1 MEGWKVGGL
10 AEARRQKSGDRSQ
23 KTEVRR
29 QKTEDR
35 RQKPEG
41 RSQET
46 EVRRQESEDRRQ
58 KSGGLVTHPHCQ
70 TSENKGFPSLYTLY
84 LLFVFNPKS

>member
-1 MEGWKVGGL
+1 MNGGLEGWRVSRSQK
-10 AEARRQKSGDRSQ
+10 AEVRRQKSEDRSQ
-23 KTEVRR
+23 KT
-29 QKTEDR
+29 
-35 RQKPEG
+35 
-41 RSQET
+41 
-46 EVRRQESEDRRQ
+46 EDRRQ

>member
-1 MEGWKVGGL
+1 VEKDRGLEGWRVSRRRESEGRGQKTGV
-10 AEARRQKSGDRSQ
+10 RRQKSEDRRQKSEDRSQ
-23 KTEVRR
+23 KT
-29 QKTEDR
+29 
-35 RQKPEG
+35 
-41 RSQET
+41 
-46 EVRRQESEDRRQ
+46 EDRRQ

>member
-1 MEGWKVGGL
+1 MRETEVRGQRTEV
-10 AEARRQKSGDRSQ
+10 RRQETEGRRQESEVRGQ

-29 QKTEDR
+29 QRSGDR
-35 RQKPEG
+35 G
-41 RSQET
+41 QET
-46 EVRRQESEDRRQ
+46 EVRRQ
-58 KSGGLVTHPHCQ
+58 KAGGLVTHPHCQ